1 MNKYYLQFI
10 HKKVLELQGAKKDKK
25 EYKKHSKRPI
35 STWKALIFGGVD
47 KQNLCVIMRSYFKI
61 KKDILQRIKQKFSP

>member
-1 MNKYYLQFI
+1 MV
-10 HKKVLELQGAKKDKK
+10 KKNIKSTKKTYDDLKC
-25 EYKKHSKRPI
+25 
-35 STWKALIFGGVD
+35 TDFGGVD